1 MYSRAFKV
9 GKTPILIA
17 TGVSARGL
25 DIKNV
30 MHIINFDLPRG
41 EHGGLNE
48 YVHRIGRTA
57 RIGNIGL
64 STSFWNEKNEDIAAG
79 LVKILL
85 ETKQEIPEFLEAYK
99 PDDLT
104 NIDFEDDSDAEEEED
119 DHEDDEIWNAVPSI
133 LVTGAN
139 NRAAA
144 RESGDPTDPFSEP
157 KKVAAWNTANISA
170 NDAW

>member
-1 MYSRAFKV
+1 
-9 GKTPILIA
+9 
-17 TGVSARGL
+17 
-25 DIKNV
+25 
-30 MHIINFDLPRG
+30 MHIVNFDLPRS

-64 STSFWNEKNEDIAAG
+64 STSFWNERNEDIAGG

-85 ETKQEIPEFLEAYK
+85 ETKQDIPEFLEGYK

-119 DHEDDEIWNAVPSI
+119 EHKDDEIWNTVPSI

-139 NRAAA
+139 NKAAA
-144 RESGDPTDPFSEP
+144 LGPTDPTDPFADPRKE
-157 KKVAAWNTANISA
+157 AEWNEADVPGG
-170 NDAW
+170 DAW

>member
-1 MYSRAFKV
+1 M
-9 GKTPILIA
+9 IA
-17 TGVSARGL
+17 TGVTARGL

-30 MHIINFDLPRG
+30 MHIVNFDLPKT
-41 EHGGLNE
+41 EHGGINE

-64 STSFWNEKNEDIAAG
+64 STSFWNERNEDIAEG

-85 ETKQEIPEFLEAYK
+85 ETKQDIPDFLAPYK
-99 PDDLT
+99 PEDLA
-104 NIDFEDDSDAEEEED
+104 NINFEDDSDEEYED
-119 DHEDDEIWNAVPSI
+119 EHKDDEIWNAVPSI

-144 RESGDPTDPFSEP
+144 RGPTDPTDPFADP
-157 KKVAAWNTANISA
+157 DKDAVWNKADVSVG
-170 NDAW
+170 DAW

>member
-1 MYSRAFKV
+1 
-9 GKTPILIA
+9 
-17 TGVSARGL
+17 
-25 DIKNV
+25 
-30 MHIINFDLPRG
+30 MHIINFDLPRA

-85 ETKQEIPEFLEAYK
+85 ETKQDIPEFLEAYK

-104 NIDFEDDSDAEEEED
+104 NIDFEDDSDAEEEDD

-144 RESGDPTDPFSEP
+144 RGSDDPSDPFSEP
-157 KKVAAWNTANISA
+157 KKVAAWHTTNIA
-170 NDAW
+170 AADAW

>member
-1 MYSRAFKV
+1 
-9 GKTPILIA
+9 
-17 TGVSARGL
+17 
-25 DIKNV
+25 
-30 MHIINFDLPRG
+30 MHIVNFDLPRS

-64 STSFWNEKNEDIAAG
+64 STSFWNERNEDIAGG

-85 ETKQEIPEFLEAYK
+85 ETKQDIPEFLEGYK

-119 DHEDDEIWNAVPSI
+119 EHKDDEIWNTVPSI

-139 NRAAA
+139 NKAAA
-144 RESGDPTDPFSEP
+144 LGPTDPTDPFADP
-157 KKVAAWNTANISA
+157 KEAEWNEADVPGG
-170 NDAW
+170 DAW

>member
-1 MYSRAFKV
+1 
-9 GKTPILIA
+9 
-17 TGVSARGL
+17 
-25 DIKNV
+25 
-30 MHIINFDLPRG
+30 MHIVNFDLPKA

-64 STSFWNEKNEDIAAG
+64 STSFWNEKNDDIAAG

-85 ETKQEIPEFLEAYK
+85 ETKQDIPEFLEAYK
-99 PDDLT
+99 PEDMT
-104 NIDFEDDSDAEEEED
+104 NIDFEDDSDVEEEED

-144 RESGDPTDPFSEP
+144 RGSDDPNDPFSDP
-157 KKVAAWNTANISA
+157 KKVTAWQTTDIAAA
-170 NDAW
+170 DAW

>member
-1 MYSRAFKV
+1 
-9 GKTPILIA
+9 
-17 TGVSARGL
+17 
-25 DIKNV
+25 
-30 MHIINFDLPRG
+30 MHIVNFDLPRS

-64 STSFWNEKNEDIAAG
+64 STSFWNERNEDIAGG

-85 ETKQEIPEFLEAYK
+85 ETKQDIPEFLEGYK

-119 DHEDDEIWNAVPSI
+119 EHKDDEIWDAVPSI

-139 NRAAA
+139 NKAAA
-144 RESGDPTDPFSEP
+144 LGPTDPTDPFADP
-157 KKVAAWNTANISA
+157 KKEAEWNEADVPGG
-170 NDAW
+170 DAW

>member
-1 MYSRAFKV
+1 
-9 GKTPILIA
+9 
-17 TGVSARGL
+17 
-25 DIKNV
+25 

-64 STSFWNEKNEDIAAG
+64 STSFWNEKNEDIAGG

-85 ETKQEIPEFLEAYK
+85 ETKQDIPAFLEAYK

-104 NIDFEDDSDAEEEED
+104 NIDFEDDSDAEGEED
-119 DHEDDEIWNAVPSI
+119 DHESDEVWDAVPSI

-144 RESGDPTDPFSEP
+144 RDSADPTDPFAEP
-157 KKVAAWNTANISA
+157 KKVAAWNTADIAA

>member
-1 MYSRAFKV
+1 
-9 GKTPILIA
+9 
-17 TGVSARGL
+17 
-25 DIKNV
+25 
-30 MHIINFDLPRG
+30 MHIINFDLPRA

-64 STSFWNEKNEDIAAG
+64 STSFFNEKNEDIATG

-85 ETKQEIPEFLEAYK
+85 ETKQDIPEFLEAYK
-99 PDDLT
+99 PEDLT

-119 DHEDDEIWNAVPSI
+119 DHADDEIWNAVPPI

-139 NRAAA
+139 NRSAA
-144 RESGDPTDPFSEP
+144 RGDDDPNDPFSER
-157 KKVAAWNTANISA
+157 KVTAWQTTDVGAADDW
-170 NDAW
+170 

>member
-1 MYSRAFKV
+1 
-9 GKTPILIA
+9 
-17 TGVSARGL
+17 
-25 DIKNV
+25 
-30 MHIINFDLPRG
+30 MHIINFDLPKA

-64 STSFWNEKNEDIAAG
+64 STSFWNERNDDIAAG

-85 ETKQEIPEFLEAYK
+85 ETKQDIPEFLEPYK

-104 NIDFEDDSDAEEEED
+104 NIDFEDDSDVEDEED
-119 DHEDDEIWNAVPSI
+119 EHKDDEVWNSVPSI

-139 NRAAA
+139 NKAAA
-144 RESGDPTDPFSEP
+144 QGPTDPTDPFADTSKESE
-157 KKVAAWNTANISA
+157 WNVDNPCNES
-170 NDAW
+170 W

>member
-1 MYSRAFKV
+1 
-9 GKTPILIA
+9 
-17 TGVSARGL
+17 
-25 DIKNV
+25 
-30 MHIINFDLPRG
+30 MHIINFDLPKA

-64 STSFWNEKNEDIAAG
+64 STSFWNERNDDIAAG

-85 ETKQEIPEFLEAYK
+85 ETKQDVPEFLEPYK

-104 NIDFEDDSDAEEEED
+104 NIDFEDDSDVEDEED
-119 DHEDDEIWNAVPSI
+119 EHKDDEVWNSVPSI

-139 NRAAA
+139 NKAAA
-144 RESGDPTDPFSEP
+144 LGPTDPTDPFADTSKESE
-157 KKVAAWNTANISA
+157 WNVDIPGGES
-170 NDAW
+170 W

>member
-1 MYSRAFKV
+1 
-9 GKTPILIA
+9 
-17 TGVSARGL
+17 
-25 DIKNV
+25 

-85 ETKQEIPEFLEAYK
+85 ETKQDIPEFLEAYK

-104 NIDFEDDSDAEEEED
+104 NIDFEDDSDAED

-144 RESGDPTDPFSEP
+144 RSSNDLTDPFSEP
-157 KKVAAWNTANISA
+157 KKVAAWNTADISA